1 MKAPSQPKVNSTFHF
16 PEPRK
21 LAKGCSAPGRPR
33 WRWPGAGA
41 GGERGAQP
49 VGPPGSPGS
58 ATGRKEGAGLHKRH
72 LTYRWDTATPA
83 GFITPLAGQKYSRYL
98 SGVRC
103 EYRLVSKRASAE
115 AGEGAPAPAFRRWKN
130 KRWKRSVFVR
140 GTSKQN
146 PFEGSVAV

>member
-1 MKAPSQPKVNSTFHF
+1 MKAPAQPKVNRTFHF

-72 LTYRWDTATPA
+72 LTYSWDTATPA
-83 GFITPLAGQKYSRYL
+83 GFITPLAWQKYSRYL
-98 SGVRC
+98 CGVRC
-103 EYRLVSKRASAE
+103 EYRLVSSEPLLKPARERLCPLSADGKTS
-115 AGEGAPAPAFRRWKN
+115 AGKDMFL
-130 KRWKRSVFVR
+130 
-140 GTSKQN
+140 
-146 PFEGSVAV
+146 